1 MVVWLNSLALCLHD
15 IFCFRGTLT
24 YLFAIPPQ
32 SGVERIRLLQIA
44 LHSAIRNAIILA
56 ILFAIQ
62 IENLDGACN
71 PTAIQYFIN
80 RNNNRFYSLK
90 NLGTTLQGRTDSP
103 VRAHEP

>member
-15 IFCFRGTLT
+15 IFCFRCTLT
-24 YLFAIPPQ
+24 TYLQFPPVR
-32 SGVERIRLLQIA
+32 GGTNTMLQIA

-62 IENLDGACN
+62 IEILMALRN

-80 RNNNRFYSLK
+80 RTINRFYSLK
-90 NLGTTLQGRTDSP
+90 NIGTTLQRRTDFSWSNS
-103 VRAHEP
+103 